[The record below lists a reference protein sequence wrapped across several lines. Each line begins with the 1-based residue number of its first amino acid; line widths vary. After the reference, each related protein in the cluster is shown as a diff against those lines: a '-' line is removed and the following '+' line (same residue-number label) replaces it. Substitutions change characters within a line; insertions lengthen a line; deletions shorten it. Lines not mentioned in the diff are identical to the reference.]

1 MNSFIK
7 SGFTHLA
14 LLFACINLAAQERS
28 VNQSYSPINKEDKMT
43 ITTNKNKEVVRKV
56 YDDCLNKRN
65 WEMLDKLV
73 AADYEGANGGHG
85 VPGFA
90 QPVKAVINAF
100 PDIQWEVLDLLEDG
114 DQVAVRW
121 KWEGTHLGTFNVY
134 EATKK
139 KVVNEGMAIFQL
151 SQGKI
156 ISQKLLTDRLGF
168 LQQIDVLPKDL
179 IVQQQ
184 TNK

>member
-1 MNSFIK
+1 
-7 SGFTHLA
+7 
-14 LLFACINLAAQERS
+14 
-28 VNQSYSPINKEDKMT
+28 MT
-43 ITTNKNKEVVRKV
+43 ITENKNKEVVRKL
-56 YDDCLNKRN
+56 YEDCLNKRS
-65 WEMLDKLV
+65 WEMLEKFV
-73 AADYEGANGGHG
+73 AADYEGVNGGRG
-85 VPGFA
+85 VPGFT

-100 PDIQWEVLDLLEDG
+100 PDIQWKVLDLLEDG

-134 EATKK
+134 EATQK

-151 SQGKI
+151 RDGKI

-179 IVQQQ
+179 IAQPQV
-184 TNK
+184 NK